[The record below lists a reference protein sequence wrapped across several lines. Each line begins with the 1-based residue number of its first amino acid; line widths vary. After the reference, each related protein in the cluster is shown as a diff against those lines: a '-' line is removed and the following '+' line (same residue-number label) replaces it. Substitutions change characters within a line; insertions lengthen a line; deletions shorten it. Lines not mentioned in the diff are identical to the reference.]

1 MSTRRFGSSGVRSEP
16 TNAGASRPQKG
27 PRIGFLRPRH
37 VERLFVVLLYI
48 TLLALVVL
56 SVLGTYYGLA
66 AEAAPLLRPRQIWAD
81 IQANP
86 DRLWVAIAIQAFLSL
101 GQYGAR
107 QFARRDPRWWFLY
120 LAALSISVYYNAQAY
135 WTPLNLLMPSLLVG
149 ALIIAGDVL
158 PEFIAIRHE
167 E

>member
-1 MSTRRFGSSGVRSEP
+1 MT
-16 TNAGASRPQKG
+16 
-27 PRIGFLRPRH
+27 
-37 VERLFVVLLYI
+37 
-48 TLLALVVL
+48 
-56 SVLGTYYGLA
+56 
-66 AEAAPLLRPRQIWAD
+66 APLLRPRQIWAD

-135 WTPLNLLMPSLLVG
+135 WTPLNLLMPSLLAG